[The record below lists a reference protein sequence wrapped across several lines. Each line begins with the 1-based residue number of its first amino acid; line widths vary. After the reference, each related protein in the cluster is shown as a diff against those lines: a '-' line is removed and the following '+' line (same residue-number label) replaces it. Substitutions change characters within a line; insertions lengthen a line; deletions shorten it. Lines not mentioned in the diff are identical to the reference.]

1 MNLAMNASQLPLVP
15 PFESLEVNA
24 PLQHTFAR
32 QSHNQLYPQL
42 RDNIL
47 RCIVVR
53 TLGFNSAT
61 HGAFA
66 FPSGWLMFEVQATLI
81 SVPNMRLELE
91 RGADMSRGICGGG
104 TSRKT
109 TVKIQG

>member
-1 MNLAMNASQLPLVP
+1 MNLAINASQLPLVP

-24 PLQHTFAR
+24 PLQNTFTR
-32 QSHNQLYPQL
+32 QSHNRLFPL
-42 RDNIL
+42 LPDNIL

-53 TLGFNSAT
+53 TLGLNSAT

-66 FPSGWLMFEVQATLI
+66 FPSGLLIIEVQATLI

-91 RGADMSRGICGGG
+91 RGAEYRGV
-104 TSRKT
+104 SM
-109 TVKIQG
+109 TVEHRVR

>member
-24 PLQHTFAR
+24 PLQYTFTR
-32 QSHNQLYPQL
+32 QSHNRLYPQL
-42 RDNIL
+42 PDNIL
-47 RCIVVR
+47 RWIVVR
-53 TLGFNSAT
+53 TLGLNSAT

-66 FPSGWLMFEVQATLI
+66 FPLGWLILEIQATLI

-91 RGADMSRGICGGG
+91 RGVDMSRGICGGG

-109 TVKIQG
+109 TAKIQG